1 MKIQANMFLSNDMK
15 KSVLEK
21 HSGEIDRVM
30 IENQEP
36 DKMLLM
42 AENVKK
48 MSATG
53 EMKAESAIRDT
64 DYEKAFRRTSGWTGG
79 DGTYSV
85 PLGKGKTMWLFGDTL
100 IDDVLPSG
108 AHTKDTIMI
117 NNSIA
122 IQDGHEPSNI
132 EFLTG
137 GTEKKPDS
145 FFKPPDGHGWFWIH
159 DALPDKDNNKVF
171 VFLDQIEKHGE
182 GVFGFR
188 HCGTWI
194 AEVDTGG
201 DEITVKDYKK
211 IQHFQ
216 GAEEGKPAKAFGA
229 SILSEKD
236 WTYIYGT
243 EDYALEKNLV
253 LARKPAGTI
262 DKEEV
267 PWEFYTGNG
276 WSNNMDNLKPLCR
289 GVGNELSV
297 HKTEDGKY
305 ILTSQEGGFGPE
317 IYVRIASSPEGP
329 WGPPQVIWKAPEANE
344 SIFTYNAKAHP
355 ELSDKEKGLLV
366 SYNVNG
372 STAEAILEDADI
384 YRPRFIRVK
393 DRSLS

>member
-15 KSVLEK
+15 KPVLEK
-21 HSGEIDRVM
+21 YSGEPDRVM

-48 MSATG
+48 MSATK
-53 EMKAESAIRDT
+53 EMKPESAIRDT

-79 DGTYSV
+79 DGTYSI
-85 PLGKGKTMWLFGDTL
+85 PLGNGKTMWLFGDTL

-122 IQDGHEPSNI
+122 IQNGREPSHI

-137 GTEKKPDS
+137 GTDKNPDS

-194 AEVDTGG
+194 AEVDTGV
-201 DEITVKDYKK
+201 DKITVKNYEK
-211 IQHFQ
+211 IHHFQ
-216 GAEEGKPAKAFGA
+216 EPEEGKPAKAFGA
-229 SILSEKD
+229 SILIEKE

-243 EDYALEKNLV
+243 EDYEITKNLL
-253 LARKPAGTI
+253 LARIKSGSIPSET
-262 DKEEV
+262 
-267 PWEFYTGNG
+267 PWEFYTGTG
-276 WSNNMDNLKPLCR
+276 WSKNLSDCKPVFKE
-289 GVGNELSV
+289 VGNELSV
-297 HKTEDGKY
+297 HKNIDGRY
-305 ILTSQEGGFGPE
+305 IITTQKNGSGSDIEIIFG
-317 IYVRIASSPEGP
+317 SSPEGP
-329 WGPPQVIWKAPEANE
+329 WNPPLAVWHIEE
-344 SIFTYNAKAHP
+344 SNDRIFSYNAKAHP
-355 ELSDKEKGLLV
+355 ELSDTEKGLLI
-366 SYNVNG
+366 SYNVNAWNFDDLYID
-372 STAEAILEDADI
+372 STI
-384 YRPRFIRVK
+384 YRPRFIRVRL
-393 DRSLS
+393 DSDQ